1 MVHVIGLQFLGFFVS
16 VVFDKI
22 YVASSDSNFGAF
34 SGISTTSDSND
45 ASIECRFERAS
56 RQKLQIFSIP
66 GDFYLWGFFS
76 AASIFSLLI
85 FFSNLV
91 FVYCSSFFV
100 CAFSTLILR
109 RILFLHFISVSTTS
123 PYLQW
128 WVLHLQLS
136 FPSLLIYKTSFLL
149 FLKICFGGKIFSFCH
164 APLVF

>member
-85 FFSNLV
+85 FFP
-91 FVYCSSFFV
+91 
-100 CAFSTLILR
+100 
-109 RILFLHFISVSTTS
+109 ILFLFIVVHFS
-123 PYLQW
+123 L
-128 WVLHLQLS
+128 VL
-136 FPSLLIYKTSFLL
+136 FPL
-149 FLKICFGGKIFSFCH
+149 
-164 APLVF
+164 